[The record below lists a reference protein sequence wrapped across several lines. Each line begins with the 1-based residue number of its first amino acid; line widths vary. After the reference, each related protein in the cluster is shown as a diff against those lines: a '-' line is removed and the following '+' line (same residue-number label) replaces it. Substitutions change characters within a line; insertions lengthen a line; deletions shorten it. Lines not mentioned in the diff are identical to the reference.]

1 MKESV
6 RVSVALCTFN
16 GEKYITEQLE
26 SILSQTYP
34 VSEIVIFDDASEDK
48 TVEIVSQFISSSGV
62 DIKLKQ
68 NEKRVGISHNFSQ
81 AIEHC
86 TGDIIFLSDQDDIWL
101 EDKVE
106 RFIEVFVSNDS
117 AGAVFSDAFLV
128 DEAGRRLDYSLFERW
143 GFNDSDKKLFS
154 SGRGCE
160 VLVRKSVVTG
170 ATLAFKSQLK
180 KYILPI
186 PDLWLHDEW
195 IALVSLIFFDLL
207 PLDVK
212 TIEYR
217 QHGENVIGARKRTL
231 AEAVDISKT
240 RGYEYF
246 IRRANAYELLL
257 KLIDREGCGEVT
269 GNTRGLIEG
278 KIGHLRNRAIIQGS
292 FLRKIHLPL
301 SELLR
306 GNYHRYSNGLR
317 SFFRDL
323 FL

>member
-1 MKESV
+1 MRESV

-16 GEKYITEQLE
+16 GEKYIAEQLE

-34 VSEIVIFDDASEDK
+34 VSEVVIFDDASEDK
-48 TVEIVSQFISSSGV
+48 TVEIIRRFISCGAV

-68 NEKRVGISHNFSQ
+68 NEERVGIAHNFSQ

-86 TGDIIFLSDQDDIWL
+86 TGEIIFLSDQDDIWL

-117 AGAVFSDAFLV
+117 AGAVFSDAFLI
-128 DEAGRRLDYSLFERW
+128 DEAGRRLSYSLFERW
-143 GFNDSDKKLFS
+143 GFSHSERKLFS
-154 SGRGCE
+154 LWRGYE

-170 ATLAFKSQLK
+170 ATLAFRSQLK

-186 PDLWLHDEW
+186 PDLWLQDEW
-195 IALVSLIFFDLL
+195 IAIVSSIFSLIL
-207 PLDVK
+207 PIDVK

-231 AEAVDISKT
+231 AETVDISRT

-246 IRRANAYELLL
+246 GKRADAYERLL
-257 KLIDREGCGEVT
+257 KLIDREGSSEIK
-269 GNTRGLIEG
+269 GNARVLIAG
-278 KIGHLRNRAIIQGS
+278 KIGHLRNRALIQGS
-292 FLRKIHLPL
+292 FLRKTYLPF

-306 GNYHRYSNGLR
+306 GNYNRYSNGFK